1 MNANALIEGREISL
15 GGRSNIEPSSEV
27 GAFGPFLPTHFE
39 DVSEICED
47 RGMLHQRGREAHCV
61 AASAEETPCNES
73 VDMVIVGQASP
84 TFEGRWVLE
93 RANANHCHKPY
104 LY

>member
-15 GGRSNIEPSSEV
+15 GGRSNIEPS
-27 GAFGPFLPTHFE
+27 THFE